1 VRRLLLLLGLA
12 VVLAGCGGGEEVSPL
27 PETIEGGTTPAA
39 TTTTDGT
46 ETGTETEGEGTETDK
61 GKPEGS
67 DTMGG
72 TSEKPPAKGD
82 KAAGKQVFASA
93 GCGSCHAF
101 SAAGSNG
108 QIGPN
113 LDKSL
118 AGKDADYIRESI
130 LDPSAE
136 IAEGFGPGIMPEN
149 YDDDLSDKQVEDLVA
164 FLSPKS

>member
-1 VRRLLLLLGLA
+1 M
-12 VVLAGCGGGEEVSPL
+12 
-27 PETIEGGTTPAA
+27 PETIEGGTTPTATA
-39 TTTTDGT
+39 TTGET
-46 ETGTETEGEGTETDK
+46 ETETETEGEGTETDK
-61 GKPEGS
+61 GEPEGS

-72 TSEKPPAKGD
+72 TSEKPPGKGD

-101 SAAGSNG
+101 AAAGSNG
-108 QIGPN
+108 QIGPD
-113 LDKSL
+113 LDKTL
-118 AGKDADYIRESI
+118 VRKDADYIREGI

-149 YDDDLSDKQVEDLVA
+149 YDDSLSDKQVEDLVA

>member
-1 VRRLLLLLGLA
+1 M
-12 VVLAGCGGGEEVSPL
+12 
-27 PETIEGGTTPAA
+27 PETIEGGTTPATA
-39 TTTTDGT
+39 TTGETEAET
-46 ETGTETEGEGTETDK
+46 ETGEAGTETDE
-61 GKPEGS
+61 GEPEGS
-67 DTMGG
+67 DTTGG
-72 TSEKPPAKGD
+72 TAEEPPGEIKGD

-101 SAAGSNG
+101 AAAGSNG

-118 AGKDADYIRESI
+118 AAKDADYIRESI

-136 IAEGFGPGIMPEN
+136 TAEGFGPGIMPEN
-149 YDDDLSDKQVEDLVA
+149 YDDDLSEKQVEDLVA